1 MSKGEIA
8 KENFMKGLNCSQAV
22 VLAFKDEIGL
32 PEETLKKLSVGFGG
46 GFARQRLICGA
57 VSGMNIVLSYILS
70 DGADKGRIYALVQE
84 ACERFKKETGSI
96 ICGELLSGEAAKKLS
111 PTPEERTPEYYKK
124 RPCADLCQLA
134 ADIAEEIIREN
145 K

>member
-70 DGADKGRIYALVQE
+70 DGENKGRIYAFVQE

-96 ICGELLSGEAAKKLS
+96 ICGELLSGEAAKNLS

-134 ADIAEEIIREN
+134 ADIAEEIIKEN